1 VLAAGERLECGR
13 LRAIGASPSPATGGG
28 RWASRR
34 GEAARLFDGGLRH
47 YDLEVRRGGLI
58 VCWGEVLWDLFPD
71 APCLGGAPANVAYHL
86 AKLGRRVALVSRVG
100 DDELGR
106 RALSRMKA
114 AGINVD
120 AVEVDARRPTGRVEV
135 TLAGGEPSYTLVPGC
150 AWEAI
155 ALGGQARALVEQ
167 AAVLYFGTLSQ
178 RSHAGRVVFEQALA
192 AVPSGC
198 LKVCDPNL
206 RPRHLDEPALV
217 SALTA
222 ADVVK
227 VNESEANILAKRF
240 ATGDPVDWLFREAR
254 VRLVAL
260 TRGHRG
266 SAIYSEEGCHEHPGF
281 PAKPGGDNVG
291 AGDAFVAALTDR
303 TLTGQDLGT
312 CNVAANR
319 YASFVASRKGAT
331 PDIPQTLLDELD
343 ASE

>member
-1 VLAAGERLECGR
+1 MRKQAEGDRRFTEPGNR
-13 LRAIGASPSPATGGG
+13 
-28 RWASRR
+28 ASR
-34 GEAARLFDGGLRH
+34 GGAAEAKVAQLFDGGLRH
-47 YDLEVRRGGLI
+47 YDREVRSGGLI

-100 DDELGR
+100 DDQLGR

-114 AGINVD
+114 AGIIVD

-135 TLAGGEPSYTLVPGC
+135 TLTDGEPSYTLVPGC

-155 ALGGQARALVEQ
+155 TLGAQARALVEQ

-178 RSHAGRVVFEQALA
+178 RSLAGRERLEQALA
-192 AVPSGC
+192 AAPSEC
-198 LKVCDPNL
+198 LRVCDPNL

-217 SALTA
+217 SALSA

-227 VNESEANILAKRF
+227 VNEQEADILADRF
-240 ATGDPVDWLFREAR
+240 ATRDPVGWLFRETR

-266 SAIYSEEGCHEHPGF
+266 SAIYSEEGCHDHPGF
-281 PAKPGGDNVG
+281 PARPGGDNVG

-303 TLTGQDLGT
+303 TLTGIDLGT
-312 CNVAANR
+312 CNAAANR

-331 PDIPQTLLDELD
+331 PDIPQTLLDDLQ
-343 ASE
+343 STVSK